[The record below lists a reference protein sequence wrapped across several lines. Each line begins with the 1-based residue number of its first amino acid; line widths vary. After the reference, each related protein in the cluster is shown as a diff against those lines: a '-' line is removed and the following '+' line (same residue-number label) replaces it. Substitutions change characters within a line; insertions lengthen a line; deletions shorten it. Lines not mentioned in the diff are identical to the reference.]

1 MSNII
6 KSNEPF
12 VVDDLETL
20 LKRRA
25 ENSTLNT
32 SISRLIP
39 QEIPKLQA
47 AKGATLPDVIHMIS
61 ELVTRATKQ
70 DPVIFEP
77 DEGAR
82 PSVDQA
88 VPLEQPHIYYEVIR
102 RIPTL
107 EIKPRERQ
115 EILDTDYRG
124 KTRQGRVW
132 GQRFECILQF
142 NILAGDYKRADQ
154 VMNMFEDLIF
164 NYTSYLK
171 KNGVVE
177 ILFTGQLTDHD
188 WDNYRQSLSIR
199 SLQYRVLIE
208 KLHAAFDTEE
218 IDGLI
223 TG

>member
-6 KSNEPF
+6 KSNQPF
-12 VVDDLETL
+12 VVDDFETL
-20 LKRRA
+20 LQRRA
-25 ENSTLNT
+25 EHSTLNT
-32 SISRLIP
+32 SISHLIP
-39 QEIPKLQA
+39 QEAPRLQSV
-47 AKGATLPDVIHMIS
+47 KGATLSDVIHMIS

-70 DPVIFEP
+70 DPVVFEP
-77 DEGAR
+77 DEGDR

-88 VPLEQPHIYYEVIR
+88 VPIEQPHIYYEVIR
-102 RIPTL
+102 RIPML
-107 EIKPRERQ
+107 ELKPRER
-115 EILDTDYRG
+115 EEVVDTDYKG

-132 GQRFECILQF
+132 GQRFDCILQF
-142 NILAGDYKRADQ
+142 NILANNYKRADQ

-177 ILFTGQLTDHD
+177 ILFIGQLTDHD

-208 KLHAAFDTEE
+208 RLHAAFETED
-218 IDGLI
+218 IAGLM
-223 TG
+223 TE